1 MAYAHRASSADSKS
15 ELVTSESFA
24 NRPYTEQVWYT
35 EPMKGWTGW
44 TDPLKGSDTEDEP
57 LVTFCLPLRDKSGER
72 VGVIATDVSINQLS
86 KIILAAKPSE
96 NGYSILLADNGSYI
110 VHPDKEKL
118 TASKVFSHKN
128 RNVDTSEMEAAKAMI
143 AGEKGMKEFR
153 RNNCDWFVF
162 FKPLERVGWEGWSKG
177 ATKWSVGVVCPEN
190 DIFDKHNV
198 IIYQVLAI
206 AIAGILLFLLLC
218 NWIIRRQLKPLRELA
233 ESAQHI
239 AEGNYHE
246 MLPYTERLD
255 EIGLLQK
262 QFEQMQHSLRAKV
275 AEQEEE
281 TVRLHQH
288 GGMLRAA
295 YDKTLGNDAMKSYY
309 SLGGLIVALL
319 VIGLLGIVLLCY
331 QAVKQLV
338 NPINQLIDTTQK
350 IADEIKFLN
359 EKLNNTKLQTEDIVR
374 RKSLFIQQ
382 MTQQMRMPLNVI
394 DMNRMLLLLYD
405 ATETDATGA
414 LSRHRVDEVSCNK
427 LSREC
432 ISHTHNHFPE
442 TDIRFEPELQDTFC
456 LLTNRFY
463 LMGILRELL
472 YNAVRYSYG
481 KDVVLSLTQ
490 TDTTIRFTVQDFG
503 PRLLANLPELTFK
516 PFTMPEAGI
525 GLSLVR
531 RHAIALGG
539 SMIIDTDYHE
549 GCRIMIEMPK

>member
-1 MAYAHRASSADSKS
+1 MAYVHRASGADSKS

-143 AGEKGMKEFR
+143 ADGQYDETIPTTSQKDVLGKLQ
-153 RNNCDWFVF
+153 NCFAMMQQSLN
-162 FKPLERVGWEGWSKG
+162 KRMG
-177 ATKWSVGVVCPEN
+177 T
-190 DIFDKHNV
+190 
-198 IIYQVLAI
+198 
-206 AIAGILLFLLLC
+206 
-218 NWIIRRQLKPLRELA
+218 
-233 ESAQHI
+233 
-239 AEGNYHE
+239 
-246 MLPYTERLD
+246 
-255 EIGLLQK
+255 LQK
-262 QFEQMQHSLRAKV
+262 
-275 AEQEEE
+275 
-281 TVRLHQH
+281 
-288 GGMLRAA
+288 
-295 YDKTLGNDAMKSYY
+295 N
-309 SLGGLIVALL
+309 
-319 VIGLLGIVLLCY
+319 
-331 QAVKQLV
+331 
-338 NPINQLIDTTQK
+338 
-350 IADEIKFLN
+350 ADEIKFLN

-394 DMNRMLLLLYD
+394 DMNRMLLLYD

-442 TDIRFEPELQDTFC
+442 TDIRFESELQDTFC

-490 TDTTIRFTVQDFG
+490 TDTTIRFTVQDLG
-503 PRLLANLPELTFK
+503 PRLPANLPELTFK